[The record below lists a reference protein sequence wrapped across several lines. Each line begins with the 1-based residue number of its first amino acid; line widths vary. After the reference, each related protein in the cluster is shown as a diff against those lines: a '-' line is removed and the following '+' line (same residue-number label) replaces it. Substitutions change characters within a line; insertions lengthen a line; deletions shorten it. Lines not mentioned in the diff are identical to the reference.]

1 MLFVKLSEAMKIIF
15 RRLFCIGEERK
26 KATENGEFF
35 SGCEGDQSD
44 KVVSFPVAVKVAMI

>member
-1 MLFVKLSEAMKIIF
+1 MY
-15 RRLFCIGEERK
+15 IGKSDK

-44 KVVSFPVAVKVAMI
+44 KVVPFPVAVKVAMI